1 MRVAIMQPYF
11 LPYIGYYQLIF
22 SVDRFVLLNN
32 IQYTKRSWVNR
43 NRILVNEKDRLFT
56 IPIKHEKRSFHIN
69 QRYLSSN
76 SEAECKNILKQ
87 IKHSY
92 SKAKNFKNIF
102 PLLKNIFSPSDLTKP
117 INLFEFI
124 LNSISIT
131 CKLLKIKTRITFAS
145 DIDINHNLK
154 SEKKILEICKTL
166 GAKTY
171 INLSG
176 GKDLY
181 GHNNFRKHNI
191 SLRFL
196 ETNAIKYCQASSKF
210 IPSLS
215 IIDVLMNN
223 DLMKI
228 QSFLNEFKLSTKKY

>member
-1 MRVAIMQPYF
+1 MRAAIMQPYF

-22 SVDRFVLLNN
+22 SVDRFVLLDN

-43 NRILVNEKDRLFT
+43 NRILVNAKEKLFT
-56 IPIKHEKRSFHIN
+56 IPIKHEKRFFHIN

-76 SEAECKNILKQ
+76 AEFECKTILNQ
-87 IKHSY
+87 IWHSY
-92 SKAKNFKNIF
+92 SKAKNFKKIY
-102 PLLKNIFSPSDLTKP
+102 PLLKNIFFPKDLTKP
-117 INLFEFI
+117 LNLFEFI
-124 LNSISIT
+124 FNSISIT
-131 CKLLKIKTRITFAS
+131 CEVLKIKTRMTFSS
-145 DIDINHNLK
+145 DLDINHNLK

-171 INLSG
+171 INLPG

-181 GHNNFRKHNI
+181 DHSNFRKHNI

-196 ETNAIKYCQASSKF
+196 ETNPIKYSQVSSNF

-228 QSFLNEFKLSTKKY
+228 QSFLNKFKLIAEDY